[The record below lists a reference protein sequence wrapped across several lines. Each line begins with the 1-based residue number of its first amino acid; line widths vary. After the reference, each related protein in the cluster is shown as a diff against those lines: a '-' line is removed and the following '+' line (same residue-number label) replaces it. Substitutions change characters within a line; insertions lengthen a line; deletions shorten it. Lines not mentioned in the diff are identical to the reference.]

1 MFIFKDR
8 FEACLHSLKHSADGS
23 NEGFYFVL

>member
-1 MFIFKDR
+1 MPSFP
-8 FEACLHSLKHSADGS
+8 KHSADGS